1 MPLTKTDLKQIEKLL
16 DIQSKT
22 LRREIN
28 QSTTVQ
34 LKGLHKTINRDMGV
48 RFKTFRKAINQDIG
62 NFIISRILP
71 QIDLLHDELENL
83 NRRMDVVF
91 DRGDRQNKKLD
102 NHEVRITQLE
112 QASL

>member
-83 NRRMDVVF
+83 NRRMDAVF
-91 DRGDRQNKKLD
+91 C
-102 NHEVRITQLE
+102 EVRITQLE